1 MRDLNVPGGT
11 DLVAAAAA
19 FRAAAIHEDSV
30 ASAHES
36 QALRYRA
43 LADTYRAED
52 KPAGAD
58 SSTITSAESFHLA
71 AEAKKRAAAF
81 YLDAAA
87 CEARLDPDWE

>member
-30 ASAHES
+30 ASAYES
-36 QALRYRA
+36 QGLRR
-43 LADTYRAED
+43 RAE
-52 KPAGAD
+52 AD
-58 SSTITSAESFHLA
+58 SLRANERNGTAEAVTNSSADSFQRA
-71 AEAKKRAAAF
+71 AEAKKRAAGL